1 MSLSW
6 AQNIYMPLN
15 INSIVLLFQVDFRIG
30 GVAHMVLMFLIQGSH
45 SLEKSLNSI
54 FP

>member
-1 MSLSW
+1 MAPSDLGLLCSGLYV
-6 AQNIYMPLN
+6 AVIPL
-15 INSIVLLFQVDFRIG
+15 LL
-30 GVAHMVLMFLIQGSH
+30 QGSH